1 MRYTKK
7 LKIHIFDLR
16 ATDLKKMI
24 PIPIPTPSLAG
35 PARCNQKQ
43 IKISQHCYT
52 FKNKLMEYTLTCGNI
67 YIQAPSYN
75 LDISLFKFK
84 LTLKET

>member
-16 ATDLKKMI
+16 ATDPKIMI
-24 PIPIPTPSLAG
+24 PIPSLAG

-43 IKISQHCYT
+43 IKINQHRYT
-52 FKNKLMEYTLTCGNI
+52 FKNKLMLMDANTLSPI
-67 YIQAPSYN
+67 YANNS
-75 LDISLFKFK
+75 D
-84 LTLKET
+84 TLPLIMVKVVYFLH

>member
-1 MRYTKK
+1 MIYTKK

-16 ATDLKKMI
+16 ATDPKKMI
-24 PIPIPTPSLAG
+24 PIPSLAG

-52 FKNKLMEYTLTCGNI
+52 FKNKLMDANTISPI
-67 YIQAPSYN
+67 YANNSDTPP
-75 LDISLFKFK
+75 
-84 LTLKET
+84 